1 MERRNELH
9 TFANRLAAVQSH
21 LFKSLL
27 PAALVLCVTAAAAQ
41 ANMEWIRQQWRG
53 HNYRE
58 VIAPLKDFLDS
69 LDDNS
74 RDFEPDYMMAT
85 ALANLTDHR
94 SEGCRYF
101 LAMVHLYNRR
111 QRYPVAG

>member
-9 TFANRLAAVQSH
+9 TFANRPAAVQSH

-58 VIAPLKDFLDS
+58 VIAA
-69 LDDNS
+69 
-74 RDFEPDYMMAT
+74 MADV
-85 ALANLTDHR
+85 LHNVCRQNHR
-94 SEGCRYF
+94 
-101 LAMVHLYNRR
+101 AARR
-111 QRYPVAG
+111 H